1 MATDKLSANG
11 FRLHKMH
18 HLLWSFAFL
27 LPFST
32 MGQTT
37 DIQTVIRVLP
47 CFEQKVIVPNGPIRT
62 ASGDSLAFHALRM
75 YLSNVVFYKNGMAV
89 FTEKDS
95 HHLLDIEEPG
105 TLDLQFSIPANLIYD
120 EIAFDVGID
129 SLTHAL
135 GAMGGDLDPT
145 KGMFWGW
152 QGGYI
157 NIKIEGF
164 YSKCITRKHE
174 FQFHLGGYLPPF
186 PTLQSVRLA
195 VPLNSKTPL
204 IMLELSPFLA
214 QIDWSHD
221 PNIMAPCL
229 VAKVFSKII
238 AQSFQ
243 IHAQ

>member
-1 MATDKLSANG
+1 MHKV
-11 FRLHKMH
+11 RLI
-18 HLLWSFAFL
+18 LWSFALF
-27 LPFST
+27 LPFLG
-32 MGQTT
+32 MGQNT
-37 DIQTVIRVLP
+37 DIQTVIHVLP
-47 CFEQKVIVPNGPIRT
+47 CFEQKAMVLDGPIRT
-62 ASGDSLAFHALRM
+62 ASGDSLAFHTFRM

-95 HHLLDIEEPG
+95 HHLLDLEEPG
-105 TLDLQFSIPANLIYD
+105 TLDLPFSIPANLHYD

-129 SLTHAL
+129 SLTHAS

-157 NIKIEGF
+157 NIKIEG
-164 YSKCITRKHE
+164 YHSKCTARKHA

-195 VPLNSKTPL
+195 VPSDQKTVQVQL
-204 IMLELSPFLA
+204 DLSPFLA
-214 QIDWSHD
+214 QIDWSQD
-221 PNIMAPCL
+221 PNVMAPGSA
-229 VAKVFSKII
+229 AKVFSKII
-238 AQSFQ
+238 AQSFR

>member
-1 MATDKLSANG
+1 M
-11 FRLHKMH
+11 HKMH
-18 HLLWSFAFL
+18 HFLWSLAFF
-27 LPFST
+27 LPFSG

-47 CFEQKVIVPNGPIRT
+47 CFEQKVIVLDGPIRT
-62 ASGDSLAFHALRM
+62 ANGDSLAFHALRI
-75 YLSNVVFYKNGMAV
+75 YLSNFVFYKNGMAV
-89 FTEKDS
+89 FIEKDS
-95 HHLLDIEEPG
+95 HHLLDLEEPE
-105 TLDLQFSIPANLIYD
+105 TLDLPFSVPANLHYD

-129 SLTHAL
+129 SLTHAS

-157 NIKIEGF
+157 NVKIEG
-164 YSKCITRKHE
+164 YHSKCLARKHL

-186 PTLQSVRLA
+186 PTLQSVRLH
-195 VPLNSKTPL
+195 VSSNPKTHQ
-204 IMLELSPFLA
+204 IMLDLSPFLA

-221 PNIMAPCL
+221 PNVMAPCL
-229 VAKVFSKII
+229 AAKVFSKTI
-238 AQSFQ
+238 AQSFR